1 MMFSIRPY
9 RRRILDNIDRMLEA
23 QFGDFWLDDFFSF
36 PHGGIRVNIK
46 EEEDKYVLEAEL
58 PGVDKDEIILKADDD
73 TLTIAVKRDER
84 IERKDENY
92 LVRERRYGSMS
103 RSFYFDDVDFNNV
116 KAKFNNGIL
125 YVSLPKVESKRIRG
139 KQIEIE

>member
-36 PHGGIRVNIK
+36 PHGGIRVNLRED
-46 EEEDKYVLEAEL
+46 EEKYLLEAEL
-58 PGVDKDEIILKADDD
+58 PGVNKEEIILKANDDV
-73 TLTIAVKRDER
+73 LTIAVKRDER

-103 RSFYFDDVDFNNV
+103 RSFYFDDVDFEKV
-116 KAKFNNGIL
+116 KAKFENGIL
-125 YVSLPKVESKRIRG
+125 YVTLPKLESKKNRG
-139 KQIEIE
+139 RTISIE